1 LKKRV
6 LVLGATGMIG
16 HGVFKQLSKYEELD
30 VFGTRRGETDNPR
43 IRHLVDADNFDT
55 IIRTFAAIQPEIVI
69 NCIGIIKQ
77 NPDAEDYLTAIT
89 VNSQLPHRLSMV
101 VRAAKAR
108 MIQISTD
115 CVFDGKK
122 GNYTELDNPN
132 AEDIY
137 GKTKALGE
145 VVYPPHCVTLRTS
158 LIGHELKQ
166 YFGLIEWFLSQESSV
181 RGFSNVVFSG
191 ITVGELARV
200 IAKIVIPN
208 DNMTGLYHLSSNSIS
223 KYDLLQLI
231 KEEYGKEIEIEKYEG
246 YAVNRSL
253 DSTKFRKEYGYE
265 PLTWEEL
272 IRGMHQDYLGDSR
285 YRSYPLKR

>member
-1 LKKRV
+1 LNKKRV

-16 HGVFKQLSKYEELD
+16 HGVFKQLSRYDELD
-30 VFGTRRGETDNPR
+30 VFGTRRGETDNSR
-43 IRHLVDADNFDT
+43 IRQHVDADNFDT
-55 IIRTFAAIQPEIVI
+55 IIRAFASIQPDIII

-77 NPDAEDYLTAIT
+77 NPDTDDYLTSIT
-89 VNSQLPHRLSMV
+89 VNSQLPHRLSMIT
-101 VRAAKAR
+101 RAAKAR

-122 GNYTELDNPN
+122 GYYIETDNPN

-166 YFGLIEWFLSQESSV
+166 YFGLVEWFLSQKGKIN
-181 RGFSNVVFSG
+181 GFSNAIFSG

-200 IAKIVIPN
+200 IAKIVISN
-208 DNMTGLYHLSSNSIS
+208 NEMAGLYHLSSNPIS
-223 KYDLLQLI
+223 KYDLLNLI
-231 KEEYGKEIEIEKYEG
+231 KNQYNKNIEIEKYEG
-246 YAVNRSL
+246 FAVNRSL
-253 DSTKFRKEYGYE
+253 DSSKLRNEYGYE
-265 PLTWEEL
+265 PPTWEEL
-272 IRGMHQDYLGDSR
+272 IKGMHEDYLNDGR
-285 YRSYPLKR
+285 YRIY